1 MRVNCYFDSIPQRN
15 TRQKAK
21 GRGRGGDEA
30 MNLTDQELNRILGQA
45 YMRGV
50 AFAKRESIELLHE
63 TRYYGK
69 DREITISDI
78 IRKLD
83 KTRR

>member
-1 MRVNCYFDSIPQRN
+1 
-15 TRQKAK
+15 
-21 GRGRGGDEA
+21 

-50 AFAKRESIELLHE
+50 AFAKRESIELLRE

-69 DREITISDI
+69 DREITVSDI